1 MTGSSSAA
9 SHELLPDYFATLSV
23 IVFFNDDEMSAA

>member
-1 MTGSSSAA
+1 VPSSAA
-9 SHELLPDYFATLSV
+9 GHKLLPDYLATLPI